1 LFDATYSNLQ
11 TNRYLCW
18 WERIRVLAGSVID
31 TGNGKCT
38 EEDEEYLGKINSML
52 LNVMPSVKE
61 AYPSSNSR
69 PII

>member
-1 LFDATYSNLQ
+1 M
-11 TNRYLCW
+11 
-18 WERIRVLAGSVID
+18 LAGSVID
-31 TGNGKCT
+31 TSNGKCT
-38 EEDEEYLGKINSML
+38 EEGEEYLGKISSML